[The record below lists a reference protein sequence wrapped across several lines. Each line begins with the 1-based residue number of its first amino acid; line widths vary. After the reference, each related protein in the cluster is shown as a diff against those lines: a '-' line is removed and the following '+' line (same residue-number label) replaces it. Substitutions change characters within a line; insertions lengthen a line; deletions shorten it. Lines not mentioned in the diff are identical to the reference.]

1 MTVFPN
7 IIYNFAGNKNPIT
20 MKTLKILQNKCL
32 VALMCIFLF
41 PLCCMGQEKSERIVD
56 DVIETFTE
64 YEKGAVT
71 YHYTTKE
78 AKAARDQLLSRSE
91 TMDYNVIFPDG
102 ARRMGV
108 SRSCR
113 NCRDYIQNEILRRDN
128 IKDRFVGKRICITMY
143 SLPDGSVVLRSIDCR
158 DNLLSILGPDGIKEL
173 VEIIQSYRFEQ
184 FNAQKNYHLGW
195 FVTIFIPSK

>member
-1 MTVFPN
+1 MTVFPD

-32 VALMCIFLF
+32 VALMCICLF
-41 PLCCMGQEKSERIVD
+41 PLCCMGQEKSERIID

-64 YEKGAVT
+64 YGKGTVT

-78 AKAARDQLLSRSE
+78 AKAACDQLLGRSE
-91 TMDYNVIFPDG
+91 IMDYNVIFPDG
-102 ARRMGV
+102 TRRMGV

-113 NCRDYIQNEILRRDN
+113 NCRDYIQNEILRREN
-128 IKDRFVGKRICITMY
+128 IKERFEGKRIRIIMY
-143 SLPDGSVVLRSIDCR
+143 SLPDGSVLLRSIACR
-158 DNLLSILGPDGIKEL
+158 DNLLGILGPDGIKEL

-184 FNAQKNYHLGW
+184 FNVQKNYHLGW